1 MPDSRPKYFASLFP
15 GAHYVGQQK
24 SNHNSFEVEV
34 EIKHV
39 DLSDS
44 FLCGYLRIEH
54 LTEEFPVITTFFE
67 ADIIGEKYSFL
78 TRKWDTN
85 EEVDRK
91 HWEKFEPF
99 KQYSQVFNNEDFHYD
114 FYNSQYIFMRWKEQ
128 FLVPDH
134 RIEDIA
140 GASFSGFYYIC
151 FDRVSETFQGFY
163 YHQKSQWFQS
173 LKLKRILNRTFPVFE
188 FR

>member
-114 FYNSQYIFMRWKEQ
+114 FYNSQYIFMRWKVTVVQENKIKACLSFCVNKICLLSNIYCC
-128 FLVPDH
+128 FLCKIRNSFLFPT
-134 RIEDIA
+134 IA
-140 GASFSGFYYIC
+140 
-151 FDRVSETFQGFY
+151 
-163 YHQKSQWFQS
+163 
-173 LKLKRILNRTFPVFE
+173 
-188 FR
+188 